1 MKKEVQY
8 YYVHGLH
15 SSKNAKKFK
24 DIQLKYPNSI
34 CLDWAVGDNLDYKIN
49 EWVDLVKKSK
59 VENVLIG
66 SSTGCNLICQM
77 NPLLQKA
84 NNYPKTILL
93 NPLLSLD
100 QLINIEILPLEV
112 LKYVREIDSFSDC
125 LIIISDNDE
134 VLNHGKI
141 SAQII
146 KSNQIIVSKNDSHKL
161 LKFKDY
167 FEEINRYSNS

>member
-1 MKKEVQY
+1 
-8 YYVHGLH
+8 
-15 SSKNAKKFK
+15 
-24 DIQLKYPNSI
+24 
-34 CLDWAVGDNLDYKIN
+34 
-49 EWVDLVKKSK
+49 
-59 VENVLIG
+59 
-66 SSTGCNLICQM
+66 M